1 MLNRKL
7 PRELEPMAK
16 HLRRKYGTR
25 KPHYLNGYE
34 ITGVKAEDE
43 FVIEIVDEDEVI
55 EIVED

>member
-1 MLNRKL
+1 MNRKL

-16 HLRRKYGTR
+16 YLRRKYGTR
-25 KPHYLNGYE
+25 EPHYLNGYE

>member
-1 MLNRKL
+1 MNRKL

-16 HLRRKYGTR
+16 HLRRKYGSTR

-43 FVIEIVDEDEVI
+43 IVIEIVDEDEVI